1 MPVGRRR
8 KIPHT
13 GRMVSASYTSDQ
25 GIGQPVRRK
34 EDMRFIQGRGRYV
47 DDLGQARD
55 YQAAFLRSPHA
66 HAEIKSIDIAAAAR
80 RPGVIAVYL
89 GTDMERDGVGP
100 LPCTWA
106 IAGRDGKAMAEPPHP
121 ALCVTRVRHVGD
133 PVAVVIAR
141 TSAIAAD
148 ALDLIEVDYEPL
160 PAVSDTARALDE
172 TAPQIWD
179 EAPGNLCCDW
189 EIGDETA
196 TAAAFDNAAHV
207 VEIELQNNR
216 LAACPMEPR
225 AARAAYDPGDSRYTL
240 FTTSQIPHGV
250 RAMLCHLILHI
261 PETDLRV
268 VSPDVGGGF
277 GTKIF
282 LYSEETVLTWAS
294 AKLDR
299 PVAWRAARAESF
311 LIDAQ
316 GRDHVTRAEMA
327 FDTDG
332 RILGL
337 RVSTIANIGAYLSQ
351 AGAAIPTTYYAQVLS
366 GVYRIPAIH
375 ARVRLAFTNTACVD
389 AYRGAGR
396 PEATYVLER
405 LLDKAAC
412 ELAIDRLD
420 LRRLNFIP
428 GDAFPYET
436 PLGLTYDSGD
446 HHGTLERALTA
457 IDFNGFAARREAS
470 KKKGLVRGIG
480 FSTYLEIAGGVPS
493 RVYQSLGTRGGR
505 HEAADVRVHPSGA
518 VTVFAGTHS
527 QGQGHETAFAQ
538 IVADRL
544 GLRVKD
550 VSVVQGDT
558 DRVHFGCGTVA
569 SRSLVIGGSA
579 IVRALDKVIDKSTRL
594 AAHALEA
601 NAGDIEVEHGTFR
614 VTGTDRKIGFREIA
628 AMAYSAADLP
638 DDDPEPGL
646 VASAFY
652 DPENWTYPGGCH
664 ACEIEI
670 DPDTGVIEITRI
682 VAVDDVGNLI
692 NPMIVE
698 GQIQGG
704 LAQSVGQALF
714 EHVRYEPA
722 SGQLQTGSYMDYAMP
737 RADTMPALEV
747 HHHGTICTHNPLGA
761 KGCAEVGT
769 VGLPPAIV
777 NAALNALSDIG
788 VEHLEM
794 PLTSEQIWRA
804 IRDARIGADPS
815 EECSDV

>member
-1 MPVGRRR
+1 LADTLNSCTLTLMNTQDNHAS
-8 KIPHT
+8 PHW
-13 GRMVSASYTSDQ
+13 SE
-25 GIGQPVRRK
+25 GIGQPVRRT
-34 EDMRFIQGRGRYV
+34 EDLRFIRGRGRYV
-47 DDLGQARD
+47 DDLGQAGD

-66 HAEIKSIDIAAAAR
+66 HAKILRIDISSAAAR
-80 RPGVIAVYL
+80 PGVVAVFTGSDL
-89 GTDMERDGVGP
+89 EAQNVGT
-100 LPCTWA
+100 LPCTWC
-106 IAGRDGKAMAEPPHP
+106 IAGSDGTPMAEPAHP
-121 ALCVTRVRHVGD
+121 ALCIDRVRHVGD
-133 PVAVVIAR
+133 PVAVVIAH
-141 TSAIAAD
+141 TTAIAKD
-148 ALDLIEVDYEPL
+148 ALDHIEVEYEPL
-160 PAVSDTARALDE
+160 PAATDTAASLDNG
-172 TAPQIWD
+172 APQLWD

-189 EIGDETA
+189 EIGDDDAVTQ
-196 TAAAFDNAAHV
+196 AFESAAHIV
-207 VEIELQNNR
+207 GIELINNR

-225 AARAAYDPGDSRYTL
+225 AARAHYDHGDGRYTL

-250 RAMLCHLILHI
+250 RAMLCHLVLGI

-282 LYSEETVLTWAS
+282 LYSEETVLVWAC

-299 PVAWRAARAESF
+299 PIAWRAERSESF

-316 GRDHVTRAEMA
+316 GRDHVTQAEMA
-327 FDTDG
+327 LDADG
-332 RILGL
+332 SITGL
-337 RVSTIANIGAYLSQ
+337 KVSTIANLGAYLSQ
-351 AGAAIPTTYYAQVLS
+351 AAPAIPTTYYAPLLS

-375 ARVRLAFTNTACVD
+375 ARVRLVFTNTTCVD

-405 LLDKAAC
+405 LMDRAADA
-412 ELAIDRLD
+412 LAIDRLD
-420 LRRLNFIP
+420 IRRYNFIP
-428 GDAFPYET
+428 TDAFPYAT

-446 HHGTLERALTA
+446 HHGTLERALEA
-457 IDFNGFAARREAS
+457 IDYQGFAARRKAS
-470 KKKGLVRGIG
+470 QALGLLRGIG

-518 VTVFAGTHS
+518 VTVYVGTHS

-538 IVADRL
+538 IVSDRL
-544 GLRVKD
+544 GVALKD
-550 VSVVQGDT
+550 ISVVQGDT

-579 IVRALDKVIDKSTRL
+579 VVGALDKVVDKATRL

-601 NAGDIEVEHGTFR
+601 APGDIEAAHGTFR
-614 VTGTDRKIGFREIA
+614 VTGTDCTMGFREIA
-628 AMAYSAADLP
+628 AMAYAALDLP
-638 DDDPEPGL
+638 EDDPEPGL
-646 VASAFY
+646 TATAFY
-652 DPENWTYPGGCH
+652 DPENWTFPGGCH
-664 ACEIEI
+664 VCELEI
-670 DPDTGVIEITRI
+670 DPATGVIRIARI
-682 VAVDDVGNLI
+682 VAVDDVGTVI

-714 EHVRYEPA
+714 EHARFDPD
-722 SGQLQTGSYMDYAMP
+722 SGQLLTGSFMDYAMP
-737 RADTMPALEV
+737 RADTLPELEV

-777 NAALNALSDIG
+777 NAALDALSAYG
-788 VEHLEM
+788 VKHLEM
-794 PLTSEQIWRA
+794 PLTAEHVWRA
-804 IRDARIGADPS
+804 MKDGEAGGGAQ
-815 EECSDV
+815 